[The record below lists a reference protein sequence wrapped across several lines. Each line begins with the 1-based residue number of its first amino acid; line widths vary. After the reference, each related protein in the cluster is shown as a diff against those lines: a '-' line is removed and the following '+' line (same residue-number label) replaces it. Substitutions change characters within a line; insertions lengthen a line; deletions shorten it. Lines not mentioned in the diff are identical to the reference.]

1 MRVDALETA
10 LAWLLRASAWIGW
23 LALGLMMVIG
33 TADVVGTAL
42 FRKPMLGAFEMAE
55 AALAVVMFLGLVHV
69 QARQSHIV
77 VDLLSARLRGT
88 PKRLA
93 DCLALLGTLIA
104 LYLVARQ
111 TWPLMLDSVRIRE
124 VAGGDQEVW
133 CSTCYVRLAEDDDAT
148 WLAELR
154 QAQRERPLGLFGRA
168 PLLDTR

>member
-124 VAGGDQEVW
+124 VAGGVFNFPVYPVKALVCLGASAATMVAAGQFVQAM
-133 CSTCYVRLAEDDDAT
+133 VRLFSDG
-148 WLAELR
+148 R
-154 QAQRERPLGLFGRA
+154 SERA
-168 PLLDTR
+168 